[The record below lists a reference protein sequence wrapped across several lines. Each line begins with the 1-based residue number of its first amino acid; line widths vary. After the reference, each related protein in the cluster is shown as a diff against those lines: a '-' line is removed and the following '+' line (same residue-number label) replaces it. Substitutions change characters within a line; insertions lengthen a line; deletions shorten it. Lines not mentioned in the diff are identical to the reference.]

1 MKTGVIHGRFQ
12 GLHNGHMEYLL
23 TAKKRCD
30 FLVIGIT
37 NFLGNA
43 VDSEISRIES
53 TAFPRK
59 FEKREIL
66 FHFMKDLK

>member
-43 VDSEISRIES
+43 VDSEISRIDDHRLRTNKKFCS
-53 TAFPRK
+53 TK
-59 FEKREIL
+59 CSL
-66 FHFMKDLK
+66 FYDHL